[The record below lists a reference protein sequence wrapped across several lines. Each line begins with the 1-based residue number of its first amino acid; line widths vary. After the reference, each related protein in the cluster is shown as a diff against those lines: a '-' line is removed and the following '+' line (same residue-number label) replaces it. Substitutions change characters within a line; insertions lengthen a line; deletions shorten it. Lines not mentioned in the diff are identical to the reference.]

1 MKYAELKAIGLQ
13 HGFKRE
19 TLWQI
24 DYLQLRAGQCVH
36 LRGDNGSGKT
46 TLLKILA
53 GLQRPSVGQVLING
67 HPVRLGDGRCC
78 YLHQQPY
85 MFDKTV
91 RANLAQV
98 LASRPGS
105 KHQKCERVEQA
116 LHWAGLS
123 HHAVQAARTLSGGER
138 QALAMARA
146 WLCQPQFWLLDEPIA
161 SLDEKGIERCV
172 QLVSQLRQSGAAIL
186 MTSHQQGALTALC
199 DSQWQ
204 LHQGKLTTEG
214 G

>member
-1 MKYAELKAIGLQ
+1 MKYAELQAIGLQ
-13 HGFKRE
+13 HGYKRE

-24 DYLQLRAGQCVH
+24 DYLQLQAGQCVH

-46 TLLKILA
+46 TLLKVLA
-53 GLQRPSVGQVLING
+53 GLQRPSAGRVLINDQ
-67 HPVRLGDGRCC
+67 PVHLGDGRCC

-91 RANLAQV
+91 WANLAQV

-105 KHQKCERVEQA
+105 KQHKCQRIDQA
-116 LHWAGLS
+116 LHWSGLS
-123 HHAVQAARTLSGGER
+123 HHADQAARTLSGGER

-146 WLCQPQFWLLDEPIA
+146 WLCQPQFWLLDEPLA

-172 QLVSQLRQSGAAIL
+172 QLVSQLRLSGAAIL
-186 MTSHQQGALTALC
+186 VTSHQQGDLTALC

-204 LHQGKLTTEG
+204 LHQGKLITEDG
-214 G
+214 

>member
-1 MKYAELKAIGLQ
+1 MKLAELKAIGLR
-13 HGFKRE
+13 HGFNRQM
-19 TLWQI
+19 LWQI
-24 DYLQLRAGQCVH
+24 EHLQLLAGQCVH
-36 LRGDNGSGKT
+36 LRGENGSGKT
-46 TLLKILA
+46 TLLKVLA
-53 GLQRPSVGQVLING
+53 GLQRPSAGRVLINDQ
-67 HPVRLGDGRCC
+67 PVRLGDARCC

-91 RANLAQV
+91 QANLAQV

-105 KHQKCERVEQA
+105 KKEKRESVDQA
-116 LHWAGLS
+116 LHWSGLS
-123 HHAVQAARTLSGGER
+123 AHAGQAARTLSGGER

-172 QLVSQLRQSGAAIL
+172 QLVTQLRQSGAAIL

-204 LHQGKLTTEG
+204 LHQGKLITEG
-214 G
+214 